1 MNDDDLELFLQEM
14 RSVKPLSQVR
24 IDKNNKRSLM
34 KDESK
39 KNARSNAESFE
50 VAAESM
56 FVLSEVPQVEPLEF
70 LEWKQVGVQNA
81 VFDKLKRGSYAIEG
95 ELDLHRKFVEEAS
108 KAVWEF
114 LKKASVAGWRCVL
127 ISHGKGE
134 KSPTPARLK
143 SFLARWLVDHPEVI
157 AYSSAQ
163 RFHGG
168 VGALYVL
175 LRKSD
180 LEKETN
186 RERHGLKS
194 EYGSD
199 EAFLTNKDKL

>member
-1 MNDDDLELFLQEM
+1 MNDDDLGLFFEEM
-14 RSVKPLSQVR
+14 KNVKPLSKVR
-24 IDKNNKRSLM
+24 TDKNNKRSLT

-39 KNARSNAESFE
+39 ESARSHAESFD
-50 VAAESM
+50 VVTKSM

-95 ELDLHRKFVEEAS
+95 ELDLHRKYVEEAS
-108 KAVWEF
+108 RAVWEF
-114 LKKASVAGWRCVL
+114 LKKASVSGWRCVL

-194 EYGSD
+194 EYESD
-199 EAFLTNKDKL
+199 ERFLTNKDRL